1 MKNIFLI
8 ARFTLLDVLKSKILY
23 GVSLMGL
30 GVLLSSAL
38 VSTFAFGNPKK
49 VALDLG
55 LGLMAM
61 SLLGIALFMGVN
73 LISKEIRERTIY
85 LTLARGVS
93 RTSFLVGKILGL
105 SAVLFLNTLILSAFV
120 ISLYLYNGG
129 ILNHLFFMSILLTYL
144 SSLILLNLV
153 SFFSLI
159 TNIPL
164 SIVYSLIVFATGSI
178 LNETSLLLYVNQ
190 RPLIHEV
197 IKIIGWILPNFG
209 ALNIRDFVL
218 YQNDLSF
225 NFLLGSTAYGII
237 YAFVLLGLSCY
248 ILTQKDLD

>member
-1 MKNIFLI
+1 
-8 ARFTLLDVLKSKILY
+8 
-23 GVSLMGL
+23 
-30 GVLLSSAL
+30 
-38 VSTFAFGNPKK
+38 
-49 VALDLG
+49 
-55 LGLMAM
+55 
-61 SLLGIALFMGVN
+61 
-73 LISKEIRERTIY
+73 
-85 LTLARGVS
+85 
-93 RTSFLVGKILGL
+93 
-105 SAVLFLNTLILSAFV
+105 
-120 ISLYLYNGG
+120 
-129 ILNHLFFMSILLTYL
+129 MSILLTYL

-164 SIVYSLIVFATGSI
+164 SIVYSLIVFATGSV

-225 NFLLGSTAYGII
+225 NFLLGSTAYGIT